1 MTFRCKPA
9 YRGCIAA
16 LFGLAAAAA
25 SAAPADGVLDPSF
38 ADDGKATIGF
48 DIAAANPLDLALDTV
63 TDGFGRIYL
72 IGVVT
77 TNAGQRIGIARLRQN
92 GTLDTNYGPDDVGLV
107 VAPEQV
113 GFSLTGVSAAI
124 DPQGYL
130 LVGGTVTTA
139 GNDDFAVCRF
149 DIDGS
154 LAAFPNGLQCVKVA
168 FDLAGQGGTKSDVLG
183 DIAVQSDGKIV
194 LAGSANFN
202 GTITRLAVA
211 RLDTHGDL
219 DTTFNSGLGMTSYT
233 PPGSVTSRLRS
244 VAIARNGK
252 IVVAGDVRMQGSTDT
267 DLLLA
272 RLNPSGS
279 ADTSFDTDGFAV
291 LAPVE
296 AARNQS
302 LRKIVLEPGHP
313 QLLLDQ
319 QIVAAGSIE
328 TAIGSGVYAGLVAR
342 IHPDGTP
349 AAGFGT
355 GASGYRIDNT
365 GHDLAFTD
373 LVREPDGSLLAA
385 GTIRANANPAT
396 TTDYY
401 VTRFLADGST
411 DHDAFNPP
419 SGFSLI
425 DIGGSSDIA
434 NAIALQSGRIIVA
447 GASLTAS
454 GPPANLDFSVAGL
467 LRDRI
472 FTDGVD

>member
-9 YRGCIAA
+9 RRGSIAA
-16 LFGLAAAAA
+16 LFGLAAGVA
-25 SAAPADGVLDPSF
+25 SATPADGVLDPSF
-38 ADDGKATIGF
+38 ADEGKATIAF

-63 TDGFGRIYL
+63 TDGFGRVYL
-72 IGVVT
+72 IGIVT
-77 TNAGQRIGIARLRQN
+77 TNAGQRIGIARLCQN

-107 VAPEQV
+107 VAPEQA

-124 DPQGYL
+124 DAQGYL

-154 LAAFPNGLQCVKVA
+154 LAAFPNGLQCVRVA
-168 FDLAGQGGTKSDVLG
+168 FDLAGPDADVLG
-183 DIAVQSDGKIV
+183 DIAVQADGKIV
-194 LAGSANFN
+194 MVGSANFN
-202 GTITRLAVA
+202 SSIDRLAIA
-211 RLDTHGDL
+211 RLDVDGDL
-219 DTTFNSGLGMTSYT
+219 DSTFNSGLGKASFTT
-233 PPGSVTSRLRS
+233 PGSVASRLRS

-252 IVVAGDVRMQGSTDT
+252 IVVAGDVRMQSHTDT
-267 DLLLA
+267 DLLLV
-272 RLNPSGS
+272 RLNPNGGL
-279 ADTSFDTDGFAV
+279 DTSFASNGFAV
-291 LAPVE
+291 LAPLE

-302 LRKIVLEPGHP
+302 IRKIVLEPGHP

-319 QIVAAGSIE
+319 QIVGAGSIE
-328 TAIGSGVYAGLVAR
+328 TAVGSSVYSGLVAR
-342 IHPDGTP
+342 INPDGTP

-355 GASGYRIDNT
+355 GASGYRIDGT

-373 LVREPDGSLLAA
+373 LLREPDGSLLAA
-385 GTIRANANPAT
+385 GTIRANANAAT

-401 VTRFLADGST
+401 VTRFRKDGST

-425 DIGGSSDIA
+425 DIGGGNDTA

-472 FTDGVD
+472 FADGVD